1 MRFIGAILFIQKL
14 SISKTMWFVLLLI
27 AVSAVWFLSIH
38 PAYTIENGSIT
49 QVRILMHTEAGT
61 TQLRDYYTIYVTI
74 LMLVGSFIIA
84 SIVPGLLSGGNLAF
98 LTVKPLSRTEIFI
111 SCYIVGLSF
120 LGTVFLLFFIGNWL
134 AMGIQYGYWKINYIT
149 GYFIVLYFIA
159 ILYAYIILFGILLRN
174 GPLAIIF
181 VFLFGFVLPIV
192 LELRERIIYPLFD
205 SDIVHLMIEGVYY
218 VLPPTTDLLGMSI
231 KVTFLEPIELSHLWN
246 GIAIVPLFVISIIF
260 FKNKSF

>member
-1 MRFIGAILFIQKL
+1 MKFIGAILFIQKL

-49 QVRILMHTEAGT
+49 QVRMLMHTEAGT
-61 TQLRDYYTIYVTI
+61 TQVRDYYTLYVTL
-74 LMLVGSFIIA
+74 LMLLGSFIIA

-98 LTVKPLSRTEIFI
+98 LTVKPLSRTEILI

-159 ILYAYIILFGILLRN
+159 ILYAYIVLFGILLRS
-174 GPLAIIF
+174 GALAILF
-181 VFLFGFVLPIV
+181 VFLSGFVLPIV

-205 SDIVHLMIEGVYY
+205 SDIAYLMIEGVYY
-218 VLPPTTDLLGMSI
+218 VLPPTADLLGMSVR
-231 KVTFLEPIELSHLWN
+231 VTFSEPIELSYLWN
-246 GIAIVPLFVISIIF
+246 GIVIVPLLIISIF
-260 FKNKSF
+260 YLKNKSF